1 MVNDTFSAKR
11 FGQYFM
17 YDLKQLWH
25 NNGKAALALGFISV
39 ICYIIWVAFSLI
51 FVGTWQAP
59 GLVARL
65 VFFSIGS
72 MILVFYQTRTYGY
85 LTEKKAGQ
93 SWLMVPASHLE
104 KFVSMMIITIIVIPL
119 AYLVSYLVLDSLI
132 GLLDKTSGGPL
143 LGGFGSVMDS
153 VNRALSAAREEGFQF
168 SLSAFLIPS
177 VFQFIFNLLYFLLC
191 GICFKKWKIMGG
203 IGIML
208 GVEAVVGP
216 VLSSLIFKYW
226 TPLISGE
233 EYQGDPAVINDIVH
247 QVAIYANVINIVLLL
262 AVAVAIYYRIKTF
275 KH

>member
-11 FGQYFM
+11 FGQYFK
-17 YDLKQLWH
+17 YDLRQLWH

-51 FVGTWQAP
+51 INGTWQAP

-65 VFFSIGS
+65 VFFGIGS

-132 GLLDKTSGGPL
+132 GLVDKTSGGPL

-168 SLSAFLIPS
+168 SLSAFMIPS

-191 GICFKKWKIMGG
+191 GICFKKWKILGG

-208 GVEAVVGP
+208 GAEAVIAP
-216 VLSSLIFKYW
+216 VFSSLIFKYW

-233 EYQGDPAVINDIVH
+233 EYQGDPAVINDILH
-247 QVAIYANVINIVLLL
+247 QVAIYANVVNIVLLL
-262 AVAVAIYYRIKTF
+262 AVSVAIYYRIKTL

>member
-11 FGQYFM
+11 FGQYFK
-17 YDLKQLWH
+17 YDLRQLWH

-51 FVGTWQAP
+51 INGTWQAP

-65 VFFSIGS
+65 VFFAIGS
-72 MILVFYQTRTYGY
+72 IILVYYQTRTYGY

-93 SWLMVPASHLE
+93 SWLMVPASTLE
-104 KFVSMMIITIIVIPL
+104 KFVSMMIITIVVIPL
-119 AYLVSYLVLDSLI
+119 AYLVSYLALDSLI

-143 LGGFGSVMDS
+143 LGGIGSVMDS
-153 VNRALSAAREEGFQF
+153 VNSALSAANEEGFQF
-168 SLSAFLIPS
+168 NLTAFMIPS
-177 VFQFIFNLLYFLLC
+177 VIQFIFNLLYFLLC
-191 GICFKKWKIMGG
+191 GICFKKWKILGG

-208 GVEAVVGP
+208 GAEAVITP
-216 VLSSLIFKYW
+216 VFSSLIFKYW

-233 EYQGDPAVINDIVH
+233 DYQGDPAVINDILH
-247 QVAIYANVINIVLLL
+247 QVAIYANVVNIVLLL
-262 AVAVAIYYRIKTF
+262 AVSVAIYYRIKTL

>member
-11 FGQYFM
+11 FGQYFK
-17 YDLKQLWH
+17 YDLRQLWH

-51 FVGTWQAP
+51 INGTWQAP

-65 VFFSIGS
+65 VFFGIGS
-72 MILVFYQTRTYGY
+72 IILIYYQTRTYGY

-93 SWLMVPASHLE
+93 SWLMVPASTLE
-104 KFVSMMIITIIVIPL
+104 KFVSMMIITIVVIPL
-119 AYLVSYLVLDSLI
+119 AYLVSYLALDSLI

-143 LGGFGSVMDS
+143 LGGIGSVMDS
-153 VNRALSAAREEGFQF
+153 VNSALSAANEEGFQF
-168 SLSAFLIPS
+168 NLAAFMIPS
-177 VFQFIFNLLYFLLC
+177 VIQFIFNLLYFLLC
-191 GICFKKWKIMGG
+191 GICFKKWKILGG

-208 GVEAVVGP
+208 GAEAVITP
-216 VLSSLIFKYW
+216 VFSSVIFKYW

-233 EYQGDPAVINDIVH
+233 EYQGDPAVINDIMH
-247 QVAIYANVINIVLLL
+247 QVAIYANVVNIVLLL
-262 AVAVAIYYRIKTF
+262 AVSVAIYYRIKTL

>member
-11 FGQYFM
+11 FGQYFK
-17 YDLKQLWH
+17 YDLRQLWH

-51 FVGTWQAP
+51 INGTWQAP

-65 VFFSIGS
+65 VFFGIGS
-72 MILVFYQTRTYGY
+72 IILIYYQTRTYGY

-93 SWLMVPASHLE
+93 SWLMVPASTLE
-104 KFVSMMIITIIVIPL
+104 KFVSMMIITVVVIPL
-119 AYLVSYLVLDSLI
+119 AYLVSYLALDSLI

-143 LGGFGSVMDS
+143 LGGIGSVMDS
-153 VNRALSAAREEGFQF
+153 VNSALSAANEEGFQF
-168 SLSAFLIPS
+168 NLAAFMIPS
-177 VFQFIFNLLYFLLC
+177 VIQFIFNLLYFLLC
-191 GICFKKWKIMGG
+191 GICFKKWKILGG

-208 GVEAVVGP
+208 GAEAVITP
-216 VLSSLIFKYW
+216 VFSSVIFKYW

-233 EYQGDPAVINDIVH
+233 EYQGDPAVINDIMH
-247 QVAIYANVINIVLLL
+247 QVAIYANVVNIVLLL
-262 AVAVAIYYRIKTF
+262 AVSVAIYYRIKTL